1 MAKSLQDQEL
11 TCRDCNKGFPDSI
24 DDQTH
29 RLRKGWT
36 HSPTRC
42 SPCKKKYLEELPI
55 TLSRALTS
63 NRAIANMETIADF
76 LMPLYT
82 SHLHPEQTR
91 HHFISCTIQILT
103 RMVAMILIQVAI
115 NFSASTNGGL

>member
-1 MAKSLQDQEL
+1 MAESLQDQEL

-42 SPCKKKYLEELPI
+42 PPCKKKYLEELSNNPKPCADFKQGDRKYGDNCRFSHA
-55 TLSRALTS
+55 TVAVHLAPASRADKTS
-63 NRAIANMETIADF
+63 FHIAAQSYSDNPDYDSDGSDDID
-76 LMPLYT
+76 PDCY
-82 SHLHPEQTR
+82 
-91 HHFISCTIQILT
+91 
-103 RMVAMILIQVAI
+103 
-115 NFSASTNGGL
+115 